1 MQSPQLNK
9 IIELLLQA
17 RLLVAWDECPE
28 RDRRDSMIKE
38 NIDQV
43 IAELEGA

>member
-1 MQSPQLNK
+1 MRKNNV
-9 IIELLLQA
+9 IELLLQA
-17 RLLVAWDECPE
+17 MMLVEWNECPE

-38 NIDQV
+38 NIDRA